1 MLRFIVD
8 TQLPP
13 SLAIKLND
21 WGFDAIHTTTFD
33 NGHLL
38 SDSNIRKI
46 AIEQNRI
53 IITKDTD
60 FWEYYLVKNSPP
72 KVFLLELGNISNKD
86 LFHII
91 EANTQSLMELFIN
104 QKANL
109 VICQSDKLIAY

>member
-13 SLAIKLND
+13 SLTAKLIE
-21 WGFDAIHTTTFD
+21 WGFDAIHTTSFD
-33 NGHLL
+33 NRDLL

-72 KVFLLELGNISNKD
+72 KVFLVELGNISNKN

-91 EANTQSLMELFIN
+91 EANTKSLVELFVN
-104 QKANL
+104 QNANL

>member
-13 SLAIKLND
+13 SLIVKLNE
-21 WGFDAIHTTTFD
+21 WGFDAIHTTHFN

-46 AIEQNRI
+46 AIDQDRI

-72 KVFLLELGNISNKD
+72 KVFLLELGNIKNET

-91 EANTQSLMELFIN
+91 EANTQSLIDLFIN

-109 VICQSDKLIAY
+109 VICQSNKLIAY

>member
-13 SLAIKLND
+13 SLTMKLNE
-21 WGFDAIHTTTFD
+21 WGFDATYTTTFD

-46 AIEQNRI
+46 ATEQNRI

-60 FWEYYLVKNSPP
+60 FWEYYLVKKSPP

-91 EANTQSLMELFIN
+91 EANLHSLMELFTT

-109 VICQSDKLIAY
+109 VICQSNKLIAY